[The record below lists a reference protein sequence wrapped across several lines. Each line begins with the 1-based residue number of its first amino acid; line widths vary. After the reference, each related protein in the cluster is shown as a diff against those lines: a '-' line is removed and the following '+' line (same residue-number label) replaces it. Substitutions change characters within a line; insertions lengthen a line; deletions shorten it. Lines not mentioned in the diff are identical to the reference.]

1 MNGQRF
7 CFLTALAILAA
18 LSRVVPHPANFA
30 PMAAVALF
38 GAATF
43 SKRWI
48 GVAVAFGSLLLSDLF
63 LHLTYQ
69 PGGWQPSWGFYRGQW
84 VTYACLIPTLLLGF
98 SLRGRR
104 SFPRIA
110 AATLAN
116 SVFFWVVTNFA
127 VWANGSGLHYSK
139 DLQGLLLCYE
149 SAIPFFKNSLSGDVF
164 YSTVLFGSLAV
175 AEWRIHSLRST
186 EKTPSLAVPANS

>member
-1 MNGQRF
+1 MNRQRF
-7 CFLTALAILAA
+7 CFLTVLAILAA
-18 LSRVVPHPANFA
+18 VSRLVPHWPNFT

-48 GVAVAFGSLLLSDLF
+48 GVVVAFGSLLLSDLL

-84 VTYACLIPTLLLGF
+84 VIYACLIPTLLLGF
-98 SLRGRR
+98 SIRERR

-110 AATLAN
+110 LATLAN
-116 SVFFWVVTNFA
+116 AVIFWVVTNFA

-149 SAIPFFKNSLSGDVF
+149 MAIPFFKNSLRGDVF
-164 YSTVLFGSLAV
+164 YSTALFGSLAI
-175 AEWRIHSLRST
+175 AEWRIRSLRT
-186 EKTPSLAVPANS
+186 AEKTPFLAVAANS

>member
-1 MNGQRF
+1 MNRQRF
-7 CFLTALAILAA
+7 CFLTVLAVLAA
-18 LSRVVPHPANFA
+18 VSRVVPHYPNFA

-48 GVAVAFGSLLLSDLF
+48 GVVVAFGSLLLSDLF

-84 VTYACLIPTLLLGF
+84 VIYACLIPTLLLGF
-98 SLRGRR
+98 SIRGRR

-110 AATLAN
+110 VATLAN
-116 SVFFWVVTNFA
+116 SVIFWVVTNFA

-139 DLQGLLLCYE
+139 DLPGLLLCYKA
-149 SAIPFFKNSLSGDVF
+149 AIPFFKNSLSGDVF

-175 AEWRIHSLRST
+175 AEWRIRSLRT
-186 EKTPSLAVPANS
+186 NEKATSFAGTANS